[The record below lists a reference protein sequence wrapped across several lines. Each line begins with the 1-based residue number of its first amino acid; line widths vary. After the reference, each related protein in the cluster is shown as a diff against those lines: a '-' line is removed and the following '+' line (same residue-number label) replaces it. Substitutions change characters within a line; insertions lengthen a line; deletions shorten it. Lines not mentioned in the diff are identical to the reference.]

1 VQLSGLEPGRTYQY
15 RAVSTRVVKMKAY
28 WPEKGLDA
36 ESAVRSFTTF
46 DRRKPAV
53 SFSFITDTHEDPARI
68 KALAGMIDWPAADF
82 FVHGGD
88 AFHSV
93 ENEDQLFS
101 RWLEPLGRALAH
113 VTPLIFIRGN
123 HEMRGPFARDLFRYV
138 PAEEGRWY
146 YSRDHGPLHLIV
158 LDTGEDKPD
167 DTNVY
172 ARLND
177 FASYRAE
184 EFAWFEH
191 HVRTS
196 ARLKDAPFR
205 VLLMHQPEW
214 GWVAGENAKW
224 TALANVAGIDLLIAG
239 HKHEFSRRPPGE
251 DAKFTVLVVDQ
262 DQVARIDA
270 SDSELKVAVK
280 GIDGRTVDAFTLKRR
295 N

>member
-101 RWLEPLGRALAH
+101 RWLEPLGSALAH

-123 HEMRGPFARDLFRYV
+123 HEMRGPFARDLLRYV

-146 YSRDHGPLHLIV
+146 YARDHGPLHLIV

-177 FASYRAE
+177 FATYRAE
-184 EFAWFEH
+184 EFAWFER

-196 ARLKDAPFR
+196 RRLKEAPFR
-205 VLLMHQPEW
+205 VILMHQPEW
-214 GWVAGENAKW
+214 GLVAGENEKW
-224 TALANVAGIDLLIAG
+224 TGLANAAGIDLVIAG
-239 HKHEFSRRPPGE
+239 HKHQFSRKPPGE
-251 DAKFTVLVVDQ
+251 DAKFTLLVVDQ
-262 DQVARIDA
+262 DQVARVDA
-270 SDSELKVAVK
+270 SSTELKVAVK
-280 GIDGRTVDAFTLKRR
+280 GIDGAAVDAFTLRR
-295 N
+295 R